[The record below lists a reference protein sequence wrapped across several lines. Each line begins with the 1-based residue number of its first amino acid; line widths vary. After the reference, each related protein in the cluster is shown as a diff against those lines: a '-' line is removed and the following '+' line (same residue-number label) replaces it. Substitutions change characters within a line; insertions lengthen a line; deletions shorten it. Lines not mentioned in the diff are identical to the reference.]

1 MLVPFSEFWQEV
13 EQVARQLIASVL
25 SVLVVE
31 LVVVSVVLVHMYV
44 AGSVVQ
50 CPSPVQVAV
59 MVSLGNK
66 PSSQVNVM
74 DDPSNVVV

>member
-1 MLVPFSEFWQEV
+1 MVGTV
-13 EQVARQLIASVL
+13 EQVARQLITSVL

-31 LVVVSVVLVHMYV
+31 LMVVSVVLVHIYV
-44 AGSVVQ
+44 AGTVLQ

-59 MVSLGNK
+59 MMSLGNK
-66 PSSQVNVM
+66 PSSQVKMM

>member
-1 MLVPFSEFWQEV
+1 MVGLV
-13 EQVARQLIASVL
+13 EQVTKQLTA
-25 SVLVVE
+25 SVLVV
-31 LVVVSVVLVHMYV
+31 VVVLIVLIHMYV

-59 MVSLGNK
+59 MMSLGTK
-66 PSSQVNVM
+66 PSSQVKVM